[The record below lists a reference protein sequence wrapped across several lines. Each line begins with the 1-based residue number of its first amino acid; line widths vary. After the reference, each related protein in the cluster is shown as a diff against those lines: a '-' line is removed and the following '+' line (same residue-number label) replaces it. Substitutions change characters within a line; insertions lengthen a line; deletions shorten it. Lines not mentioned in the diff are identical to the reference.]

1 MTQSEV
7 HYAETYLVN
16 QVARIA
22 DVTVRTLHY
31 YEEIGLLV
39 PAARSEA
46 GYRLYDASNLDRLR
60 QIRVGRELG
69 LSLEEIRRSLDEAGF
84 DRRSTLLR
92 QRRQLVETA
101 TTTAATIEAI
111 DRALTFLENGQKAE
125 RTGPTRTAD
134 GPDRAGAARCA
145 SGIVREPAAASRR
158 RPRQS
163 AARASR
169 YPHHDGADAVRRYH
183 ALFVGCFGYDDL
195 DGRPPRPA
203 SAVDAPRLSLM
214 PSVSAAIRDSS
225 PRSGL

>member
-1 MTQSEV
+1 MTQSKI
-7 HYAETYLVN
+7 YLVN

-22 DVTVRTLHY
+22 NVTVRTLHY

-46 GYRLYDASNLDRLR
+46 GYRLYDAANLDRLR

-69 LSLEEIRRSLDEAGF
+69 LSLEEIRRSLDETGF

-101 TTTAATIEAI
+101 ATTAATIEAI
-111 DRALTFLENGQKAE
+111 DRALKFLESGQEAE
-125 RTGPTRTAD
+125 AIDPTRIGDRLDHPGTA
-134 GPDRAGAARCA
+134 PCE
-145 SGIVREPAAASRR
+145 SGVAREPAAAAAVIR

-163 AARASR
+163 AVRASR
-169 YPHHDGADAVRRYH
+169 YLHHDGADAARRYH
-183 ALFVGCFGYDDL
+183 ALFVGCFGHDDL
-195 DGRPPRPA
+195 DVRPTRPA
-203 SAVDAPRLSLM
+203 PAVDTPRLSLM
-214 PSVSAAIRDSS
+214 PSVSATIRDSS

>member
-7 HYAETYLVN
+7 HSAETYLVN

-111 DRALTFLENGQKAE
+111 DRALKFVEQGKGRSGRETGGRRVAAQPGSVGDDFINGQ
-125 RTGPTRTAD
+125 TDD
-134 GPDRAGAARCA
+134 GGNWFA
-145 SGIVREPAAASRR
+145 SGIDRRVVSLIPALSATVR
-158 RPRQS
+158 
-163 AARASR
+163 
-169 YPHHDGADAVRRYH
+169 DT
-183 ALFVGCFGYDDL
+183 
-195 DGRPPRPA
+195 
-203 SAVDAPRLSLM
+203 
-214 PSVSAAIRDSS
+214 S
-225 PRSGL
+225 PRSGPVIGGAIT